1 MLVGSSTEQLFALP
15 IRFQLQDGL
24 KRSPSEKGTLPL
36 TEPEI
41 LSNLAQLSGW
51 EVVQGELVKE
61 YAFKNYYETLA
72 FINAI
77 AYVIHAED
85 HHPEL
90 IATYNRCVVKFDTH
104 SVNAGRGGLS
114 ENDFI
119 CAAKVDAIFQQ
130 SFALPP
136 PKRTP

>member
-1 MLVGSSTEQLFALP
+1 MMNTNILLQKKCAPNAAALSANAITEYMSAISGWQ
-15 IRFQLQDGL
+15 QDGARIA
-24 KRSPSEKGTLPL
+24 KT
-36 TEPEI
+36 
-41 LSNLAQLSGW
+41 
-51 EVVQGELVKE
+51 
-61 YAFKNYYETLA
+61 FKFKDYYETLA

-90 IATYNRCVVKFDTH
+90 VVTYNRCVVKFDTH
-104 SVNAGRGGLS
+104 SVNGGTGGIS

-130 SFALPP
+130 SFS
-136 PKRTP
+136 